1 MSKEHT
7 EKKNATS
14 NFTVEG
20 FRNKQLT
27 YKISVAI
34 GILLVIC
41 LTVMIAIS
49 TTIAANFMNSSI
61 SGEFDGIAQ
70 QNGEMVQ
77 GVLDRASDAANILQN
92 YITERY
98 DDYAKTGYTG
108 ETVKS
113 EVYDVQLQKMNREI
127 EQFMISVANTSV
139 TSSEGIAGVGVFFEP
154 NAFDPAIKDYTIYVS
169 ESDAKNGKVQSYG
182 EYSSYG
188 SQDYYKNAAKTQQS
202 SFTSPYKEQ
211 GINMISASF
220 PIVYQGKTQGV
231 ILVDINIDT
240 FNGLRSTDD
249 KYDTMYV
256 DVLMGDS
263 TLVYDSESDEYVG
276 KKLSDLLP
284 AKEYAKIQKGIDTGS
299 SFSVTTKKDNG
310 SKVAR
315 YYSPIKAV
323 NQTWW
328 AASALNKTNLQSNT
342 IILIV
347 LMIVIAL
354 ITLAIIIVISHRL
367 VKKYIKPIDEVVAV
381 ADQLAMGDFS
391 VSIEKNYNDEIGQLA
406 DKFGNMSERLSA
418 IIKDLT
424 RGLKEMASGNFNISP
439 NVEHIGD
446 FKDIEV
452 ALVKVIKDLS
462 STLSEINHVA
472 DTVASNASQLSD
484 GAQAITEGATDQA
497 SSVQE
502 LQSTIAN
509 VSDQVDM
516 NAHNANKANKMAE
529 AVGHQII
536 ESNNQVQQIVSAM
549 EVITENS
556 KQISSIINTID
567 EIASST
573 NLLALNAS
581 IEAARAGEAG
591 KGFAVVA
598 DQVTVLAENSAKAA
612 KESAVLISNSVSA
625 VERGM
630 VIANETAGKLEK
642 VADNSKQITVDVN
655 DIAETLKAQTDVI
668 HQINE
673 GVNQINDVVQ
683 TNSATSQE
691 CAAASQQMSSEAE
704 NLKNLIRELRV
715 IKK

>member
-77 GVLDRASDAANILQN
+77 GVLDRASDVANILQN
-92 YITERY
+92 YITEQY

-113 EVYDVQLQKMNREI
+113 EVYDVQLQKMNKEI

-391 VSIEKNYNDEIGQLA
+391 VSIERNYNDEIGQLA

-509 VSDQVDM
+509 VADQVDM

-581 IEAARAGEAG
+581 IEAARAGEEG
-591 KGFAVVA
+591 RGFAVVA
-598 DQVTVLAENSAKAA
+598 TQVGNLAAQSADAA
-612 KESAVLISNSVSA
+612 KSSGELIIQAINA
-625 VERGM
+625 VE
-630 VIANETAGKLEK
+630 EGKKIVDDAAAKLMESVEK
-642 VADNSKQITVDVN
+642 TKELVENI
-655 DIAETLKAQTDVI
+655 
-668 HQINE
+668 
-673 GVNQINDVVQ
+673 NQISIASEQQAESLKQVSEAANQIAAVVEEN
-683 TNSATSQE
+683 TAMAEESSASSE
-691 CAAASQQMSSEAE
+691 ELASQADR
-704 NLKNLIRELRV
+704 LKELV
-715 IKK
+715 GVFKLME

>member
-328 AASALNKTNLQSNT
+328 AASALNRTNLQSNT

-581 IEAARAGEAG
+581 IEAARAGEEG
-591 KGFAVVA
+591 RGFAVVA
-598 DQVTVLAENSAKAA
+598 TQVGNLAAQSADAA
-612 KESAVLISNSVSA
+612 KSSGELIIQAINA
-625 VERGM
+625 VE
-630 VIANETAGKLEK
+630 EGKKIVDDAAAKLMESVEK
-642 VADNSKQITVDVN
+642 TKELVENI
-655 DIAETLKAQTDVI
+655 
-668 HQINE
+668 
-673 GVNQINDVVQ
+673 NQISIASEQQAESLKQVSEAANQIAAVVEEN
-683 TNSATSQE
+683 TAMAEESSASSE
-691 CAAASQQMSSEAE
+691 ELASQADR
-704 NLKNLIRELRV
+704 LKELV
-715 IKK
+715 GVFKLME

>member
-92 YITERY
+92 YITEQY

-391 VSIEKNYNDEIGQLA
+391 VSIERNYNDEIGQLA

-581 IEAARAGEAG
+581 IEAARAGEEG
-591 KGFAVVA
+591 RGFAVVA
-598 DQVTVLAENSAKAA
+598 TQVGNLAAQSADAA
-612 KESAVLISNSVSA
+612 KSSGELIIQAINA
-625 VERGM
+625 VE
-630 VIANETAGKLEK
+630 EGKKIVDDAAAKLMESVEK
-642 VADNSKQITVDVN
+642 TKELVENI
-655 DIAETLKAQTDVI
+655 
-668 HQINE
+668 
-673 GVNQINDVVQ
+673 NQISIASEQQAESLKQVSEAANQIAAVVEEN
-683 TNSATSQE
+683 TAMAEESSASSE
-691 CAAASQQMSSEAE
+691 ELASQADR
-704 NLKNLIRELRV
+704 LKELV
-715 IKK
+715 GVFKLME

>member
-77 GVLDRASDAANILQN
+77 GVLDRASDVANILQN
-92 YITERY
+92 YITEQY

-367 VKKYIKPIDEVVAV
+367 VKKYIKPIDEVVEV

-391 VSIEKNYNDEIGQLA
+391 VSIERNYNDEIGQLA

-581 IEAARAGEAG
+581 IEAARAGEEG
-591 KGFAVVA
+591 RGFAVVA
-598 DQVTVLAENSAKAA
+598 TQVGNLAAQSADAA
-612 KESAVLISNSVSA
+612 KSSGELIIQAINA
-625 VERGM
+625 VE
-630 VIANETAGKLEK
+630 EGKKIVDDAAAKLMESVEK
-642 VADNSKQITVDVN
+642 TKELVENI
-655 DIAETLKAQTDVI
+655 
-668 HQINE
+668 
-673 GVNQINDVVQ
+673 NQISIASEQQAESLKQVSEAANQIAAVVEEN
-683 TNSATSQE
+683 TAMAEESSASSE
-691 CAAASQQMSSEAE
+691 ELASQADR
-704 NLKNLIRELRV
+704 LKELV
-715 IKK
+715 GVFKLME

>member
-381 ADQLAMGDFS
+381 ADKLAMGDFS

-581 IEAARAGEAG
+581 IEAARAGEEG
-591 KGFAVVA
+591 RGFAVVA
-598 DQVTVLAENSAKAA
+598 TQVGNLAAQSADAA
-612 KESAVLISNSVSA
+612 KSSGELIIQAINA
-625 VERGM
+625 VE
-630 VIANETAGKLEK
+630 EGKKIVDDAAAKLMESVEK
-642 VADNSKQITVDVN
+642 TKELVENI
-655 DIAETLKAQTDVI
+655 
-668 HQINE
+668 
-673 GVNQINDVVQ
+673 NQISIASEQQAESLKQVSEAANQIAAVVEEN
-683 TNSATSQE
+683 TAMAEESSASSE
-691 CAAASQQMSSEAE
+691 ELASQADR
-704 NLKNLIRELRV
+704 LKELV
-715 IKK
+715 GVFKLME

>member
-391 VSIEKNYNDEIGQLA
+391 VSIERNYNDEIGQLA

-581 IEAARAGEAG
+581 IEAARAGEEG
-591 KGFAVVA
+591 RGFAVVA
-598 DQVTVLAENSAKAA
+598 TQVGNLAAQSADAA
-612 KESAVLISNSVSA
+612 KSSGELIIQAINA
-625 VERGM
+625 VE
-630 VIANETAGKLEK
+630 EGKKIVDDAAAKLMESVEK
-642 VADNSKQITVDVN
+642 TKELVENI
-655 DIAETLKAQTDVI
+655 
-668 HQINE
+668 
-673 GVNQINDVVQ
+673 NQISIASEQQAESLKQVSEAANQIAAVVEEN
-683 TNSATSQE
+683 TAMAEESSASSE
-691 CAAASQQMSSEAE
+691 ELASQADR
-704 NLKNLIRELRV
+704 LKELV
-715 IKK
+715 GVFKLME

>member
-256 DVLMGDS
+256 DVLMDDS

-581 IEAARAGEAG
+581 IEAARAGEEG
-591 KGFAVVA
+591 RGFAVVA
-598 DQVTVLAENSAKAA
+598 TQVGNLAAQSADAA
-612 KESAVLISNSVSA
+612 KSSGELIIQAINA
-625 VERGM
+625 VE
-630 VIANETAGKLEK
+630 EGKKIVDDAAAKLMESVEK
-642 VADNSKQITVDVN
+642 TKELVENI
-655 DIAETLKAQTDVI
+655 
-668 HQINE
+668 
-673 GVNQINDVVQ
+673 NQISIASEQQAESLKQVSEAANQIAAVVEEN
-683 TNSATSQE
+683 TAMAEESSASSE
-691 CAAASQQMSSEAE
+691 ELASQADR
-704 NLKNLIRELRV
+704 LKELV
-715 IKK
+715 GVFKLME

>member
-77 GVLDRASDAANILQN
+77 GVLDRASDVAN
-92 YITERY
+92 
-98 DDYAKTGYTG
+98 AKTGYTG

-113 EVYDVQLQKMNREI
+113 EVYDVQLQKMNKEI

-381 ADQLAMGDFS
+381 ADKLAIGDFS

-581 IEAARAGEAG
+581 IEAARAGEEG
-591 KGFAVVA
+591 RGFAVVA
-598 DQVTVLAENSAKAA
+598 TQVGNLAAQSADAA
-612 KESAVLISNSVSA
+612 KSSGELIIQAINA
-625 VERGM
+625 VE
-630 VIANETAGKLEK
+630 EGKKIVDDAAAKLMESVEK
-642 VADNSKQITVDVN
+642 TKELVENI
-655 DIAETLKAQTDVI
+655 
-668 HQINE
+668 
-673 GVNQINDVVQ
+673 NQISIASEQQAESLKQVSEAANQIAAVVEEN
-683 TNSATSQE
+683 TAMAEESSASSE
-691 CAAASQQMSSEAE
+691 ELASQADR
-704 NLKNLIRELRV
+704 LKELV
-715 IKK
+715 GVFKLME

>member
-381 ADQLAMGDFS
+381 ADQLAMGDLS

-424 RGLKEMASGNFNISP
+424 RDLKEMASGNFNISP

-462 STLSEINHVA
+462 STLLEINHVA

-581 IEAARAGEAG
+581 IEAARAGEEG
-591 KGFAVVA
+591 RGFAVVA
-598 DQVTVLAENSAKAA
+598 TQVGNLAAQSADAA
-612 KESAVLISNSVSA
+612 KSSGELIIQAINA
-625 VERGM
+625 VE
-630 VIANETAGKLEK
+630 EGKKIVDDAAAKLMESVEK
-642 VADNSKQITVDVN
+642 TKELVENI
-655 DIAETLKAQTDVI
+655 
-668 HQINE
+668 
-673 GVNQINDVVQ
+673 NQISIASEQQAESLKQVSEAANQIAAVVEEN
-683 TNSATSQE
+683 TAMAEESSASSE
-691 CAAASQQMSSEAE
+691 ELASQADR
-704 NLKNLIRELRV
+704 LKELV
-715 IKK
+715 GVFKLME

>member
-381 ADQLAMGDFS
+381 ADKLAIGDFS
-391 VSIEKNYNDEIGQLA
+391 VSIERNYNDEIGQLA

-581 IEAARAGEAG
+581 IEAARAGEEG
-591 KGFAVVA
+591 RGFAVVA
-598 DQVTVLAENSAKAA
+598 TQVGNLAAQSADAA
-612 KESAVLISNSVSA
+612 KSSGELIIQAINA
-625 VERGM
+625 VE
-630 VIANETAGKLEK
+630 EGKKIVDDAAAKLMESVEK
-642 VADNSKQITVDVN
+642 TKELVENI
-655 DIAETLKAQTDVI
+655 
-668 HQINE
+668 
-673 GVNQINDVVQ
+673 NQISIASEQQAESLKQVSEAANQIAAVVEEN
-683 TNSATSQE
+683 TAMAEESSASSE
-691 CAAASQQMSSEAE
+691 ELASQADR
-704 NLKNLIRELRV
+704 LKELV
-715 IKK
+715 GVFKLME

>member
-27 YKISVAI
+27 YKITVAI

-581 IEAARAGEAG
+581 IEAARAGEEG
-591 KGFAVVA
+591 RGFAVVA
-598 DQVTVLAENSAKAA
+598 TQVGNLAAQSADAA
-612 KESAVLISNSVSA
+612 KSSGELIIQAINA
-625 VERGM
+625 VE
-630 VIANETAGKLEK
+630 EGKKIVDDAAAKLMESVEK
-642 VADNSKQITVDVN
+642 TKELVENI
-655 DIAETLKAQTDVI
+655 
-668 HQINE
+668 
-673 GVNQINDVVQ
+673 NQISIASEQQAESLKQVSEAANQIAAVVEEN
-683 TNSATSQE
+683 TAMAEESSASSE
-691 CAAASQQMSSEAE
+691 ELASQADR
-704 NLKNLIRELRV
+704 LKELV
-715 IKK
+715 GVFKLME

>member
-77 GVLDRASDAANILQN
+77 GVLDRASDVANILQN
-92 YITERY
+92 YITEQY

-113 EVYDVQLQKMNREI
+113 EVYDVQLQKMNKEI

-381 ADQLAMGDFS
+381 ADKLAIGDFS

-581 IEAARAGEAG
+581 IEAARAGEEG
-591 KGFAVVA
+591 RGFAVVA
-598 DQVTVLAENSAKAA
+598 TQVGNLAAQSADAA
-612 KESAVLISNSVSA
+612 KTSGELIIQAINA
-625 VERGM
+625 VE
-630 VIANETAGKLEK
+630 EGKKIVDDAAAKLMESVEK
-642 VADNSKQITVDVN
+642 TKELVENI
-655 DIAETLKAQTDVI
+655 
-668 HQINE
+668 
-673 GVNQINDVVQ
+673 NQISIASEQQAESLKQVSEAANQIAAVVEEN
-683 TNSATSQE
+683 TAMAEESSASSE
-691 CAAASQQMSSEAE
+691 ELASQADR
-704 NLKNLIRELRV
+704 LKELV
-715 IKK
+715 GVFKLME

>member
-77 GVLDRASDAANILQN
+77 GVLDRASDVANILQN
-92 YITERY
+92 YITEQY

-342 IILIV
+342 IMLIV

-391 VSIEKNYNDEIGQLA
+391 VSIERNYNDEIGQLA

-581 IEAARAGEAG
+581 IEAARAGEEG
-591 KGFAVVA
+591 RGFAVVA
-598 DQVTVLAENSAKAA
+598 TQVGNLAAQSADAA
-612 KESAVLISNSVSA
+612 KSSGELIIQAINA
-625 VERGM
+625 VE
-630 VIANETAGKLEK
+630 EGKKIVDDAAAKLMESVEK
-642 VADNSKQITVDVN
+642 TKELVENI
-655 DIAETLKAQTDVI
+655 
-668 HQINE
+668 
-673 GVNQINDVVQ
+673 NQISIASEQQAESLKQVSEAANQIAAVVEEN
-683 TNSATSQE
+683 TAMAEESSASSE
-691 CAAASQQMSSEAE
+691 ELASQADR
-704 NLKNLIRELRV
+704 LKELV
-715 IKK
+715 GVFKLME

>member
-92 YITERY
+92 YITEQY

-113 EVYDVQLQKMNREI
+113 EVYDVQLQKMNKEI

-381 ADQLAMGDFS
+381 ADKLAIGDFS

-581 IEAARAGEAG
+581 IEAARAGEEG
-591 KGFAVVA
+591 RGFAVVA
-598 DQVTVLAENSAKAA
+598 TQVGNLAAQSADAA
-612 KESAVLISNSVSA
+612 KSSGELIIQAINA
-625 VERGM
+625 VE
-630 VIANETAGKLEK
+630 EGKKIVDDAAAKLMESVEK
-642 VADNSKQITVDVN
+642 TKELVENI
-655 DIAETLKAQTDVI
+655 
-668 HQINE
+668 
-673 GVNQINDVVQ
+673 NQISIASEQQAESLKQVSEAANQIAAVVEEN
-683 TNSATSQE
+683 TAMAEESSASSE
-691 CAAASQQMSSEAE
+691 ELASQADR
-704 NLKNLIRELRV
+704 LKELV
-715 IKK
+715 GVFKLME

>member
-381 ADQLAMGDFS
+381 ADKLAIGDFS

-581 IEAARAGEAG
+581 IEAARAGEEG
-591 KGFAVVA
+591 RGFAVVA
-598 DQVTVLAENSAKAA
+598 TQVGNLAAQSADAA
-612 KESAVLISNSVSA
+612 KSSGELIIQAINA
-625 VERGM
+625 VE
-630 VIANETAGKLEK
+630 EGKKIVDDAAAKLMESVEK
-642 VADNSKQITVDVN
+642 TKELVENI
-655 DIAETLKAQTDVI
+655 
-668 HQINE
+668 
-673 GVNQINDVVQ
+673 NQISIASEQQAESLKQVSEAANQIAAVVEEN
-683 TNSATSQE
+683 TAMAEESSASSE
-691 CAAASQQMSSEAE
+691 ELASQADR
-704 NLKNLIRELRV
+704 LKELV
-715 IKK
+715 GVFKLME

>member
-240 FNGLRSTDD
+240 FNGFRSTDD

-556 KQISSIINTID
+556 K
-567 EIASST
+567 
-573 NLLALNAS
+573 
-581 IEAARAGEAG
+581 
-591 KGFAVVA
+591 
-598 DQVTVLAENSAKAA
+598 
-612 KESAVLISNSVSA
+612 
-625 VERGM
+625 
-630 VIANETAGKLEK
+630 
-642 VADNSKQITVDVN
+642 
-655 DIAETLKAQTDVI
+655 
-668 HQINE
+668 
-673 GVNQINDVVQ
+673 
-683 TNSATSQE
+683 
-691 CAAASQQMSSEAE
+691 
-704 NLKNLIRELRV
+704 
-715 IKK
+715 

>member
-77 GVLDRASDAANILQN
+77 GVLDRASDVANILQN
-92 YITERY
+92 YITEQY

-113 EVYDVQLQKMNREI
+113 EVYDVQLQKMNKEI

-391 VSIEKNYNDEIGQLA
+391 VSIERNYNDEIGQLA

-424 RGLKEMASGNFNISP
+424 RDLKEMASGNFNISP

-581 IEAARAGEAG
+581 IEAARAGEEG
-591 KGFAVVA
+591 RGFAVVA
-598 DQVTVLAENSAKAA
+598 TQVGNLAAQSADAA
-612 KESAVLISNSVSA
+612 KSSGELIIQAINA
-625 VERGM
+625 VE
-630 VIANETAGKLEK
+630 EGKKIVDDAAAKLMESVEK
-642 VADNSKQITVDVN
+642 TKELVENI
-655 DIAETLKAQTDVI
+655 
-668 HQINE
+668 
-673 GVNQINDVVQ
+673 NQISIASEQQAESLKQVSEAANQIAAVVEEN
-683 TNSATSQE
+683 TAMAEESSASSE
-691 CAAASQQMSSEAE
+691 ELASQADR
-704 NLKNLIRELRV
+704 LKELV
-715 IKK
+715 GVFKLME

>member
-14 NFTVEG
+14 NFTVVG

-77 GVLDRASDAANILQN
+77 GVLDRASDVANILQN
-92 YITERY
+92 YITEQY

-113 EVYDVQLQKMNREI
+113 EVYDVQLQKMNKEI

-391 VSIEKNYNDEIGQLA
+391 VSIERNYNDEIGQLA

-556 KQISSIINTID
+556 KQISSIINTIE

-581 IEAARAGEAG
+581 IEAARAGEEG
-591 KGFAVVA
+591 RGFAVVA
-598 DQVTVLAENSAKAA
+598 TQVGNLAAQSADAA
-612 KESAVLISNSVSA
+612 KSSGELIIQAINA
-625 VERGM
+625 VE
-630 VIANETAGKLEK
+630 EGKKIVDDAAAKLMESVEK
-642 VADNSKQITVDVN
+642 TKELVENI
-655 DIAETLKAQTDVI
+655 
-668 HQINE
+668 
-673 GVNQINDVVQ
+673 NQISIASEQQAESLKQVSEAANQIAAVVEEN
-683 TNSATSQE
+683 TAMAEESSASSE
-691 CAAASQQMSSEAE
+691 ELASQADR
-704 NLKNLIRELRV
+704 LKELV
-715 IKK
+715 GVFKLME

>member
-581 IEAARAGEAG
+581 IEAARAGEEG
-591 KGFAVVA
+591 RGFAVVA
-598 DQVTVLAENSAKAA
+598 TQVGNLAAQSADAA
-612 KESAVLISNSVSA
+612 KSSGELIIQAINA
-625 VERGM
+625 VE
-630 VIANETAGKLEK
+630 EGKKIVDDAAAKLMESVEK
-642 VADNSKQITVDVN
+642 TKELVENI
-655 DIAETLKAQTDVI
+655 
-668 HQINE
+668 
-673 GVNQINDVVQ
+673 NQISIASEHQAESLKQVSEAANQIAAVVEEN
-683 TNSATSQE
+683 TAMAEESSASSE
-691 CAAASQQMSSEAE
+691 ELASQADR
-704 NLKNLIRELRV
+704 LKELV
-715 IKK
+715 GVFKLME

>member
-256 DVLMGDS
+256 DVLMGNS

-581 IEAARAGEAG
+581 IEAARAGEEG
-591 KGFAVVA
+591 RGFAVVA
-598 DQVTVLAENSAKAA
+598 TQVGNLAAQSADAA
-612 KESAVLISNSVSA
+612 KSSGELIIQAINA
-625 VERGM
+625 VE
-630 VIANETAGKLEK
+630 EGKKIVDDAAAKLMESVEK
-642 VADNSKQITVDVN
+642 TKELVENI
-655 DIAETLKAQTDVI
+655 
-668 HQINE
+668 
-673 GVNQINDVVQ
+673 NQISIASEQQAESLKQVSEAANQIAAVVEEN
-683 TNSATSQE
+683 TAMAEESSASSE
-691 CAAASQQMSSEAE
+691 ELASQADR
-704 NLKNLIRELRV
+704 LKELV
-715 IKK
+715 GVFKLME

>member
-188 SQDYYKNAAKTQQS
+188 SQDYYKNAVKTQQS

-581 IEAARAGEAG
+581 IEAARAGEEG
-591 KGFAVVA
+591 RGFAVVA
-598 DQVTVLAENSAKAA
+598 TQVGNLAAQSADAA
-612 KESAVLISNSVSA
+612 KSSGELIIQAINA
-625 VERGM
+625 VE
-630 VIANETAGKLEK
+630 EGKKIVDDAAAKLMESVEK
-642 VADNSKQITVDVN
+642 TKELVENI
-655 DIAETLKAQTDVI
+655 
-668 HQINE
+668 
-673 GVNQINDVVQ
+673 NQISIASEQQAESLKQVSEAANQIAAVVEEN
-683 TNSATSQE
+683 TAMAEESSASSE
-691 CAAASQQMSSEAE
+691 ELASQADR
-704 NLKNLIRELRV
+704 LKELV
-715 IKK
+715 GVFKLME

>member
-509 VSDQVDM
+509 VADQVDM

-581 IEAARAGEAG
+581 IEAARAGEEG
-591 KGFAVVA
+591 RGFAVVA
-598 DQVTVLAENSAKAA
+598 TQVGNLAAQSADAA
-612 KESAVLISNSVSA
+612 KSSGELIIQAINA
-625 VERGM
+625 VE
-630 VIANETAGKLEK
+630 EGKKIVDDAAAKLMESVEK
-642 VADNSKQITVDVN
+642 TKELVENI
-655 DIAETLKAQTDVI
+655 
-668 HQINE
+668 
-673 GVNQINDVVQ
+673 NQISIASEQQAESLKQVSEAANQIAAVVEEN
-683 TNSATSQE
+683 TAMAEESSASSE
-691 CAAASQQMSSEAE
+691 ELASQADR
-704 NLKNLIRELRV
+704 LKELV
-715 IKK
+715 GVFKLME

>member
-446 FKDIEV
+446 FKDIEE

-581 IEAARAGEAG
+581 IEAARAGEEG
-591 KGFAVVA
+591 RGFAVVA
-598 DQVTVLAENSAKAA
+598 TQVGNLAAQSADAA
-612 KESAVLISNSVSA
+612 KSSGELIIQAINA
-625 VERGM
+625 VE
-630 VIANETAGKLEK
+630 EGKKIVDDAAAKLMESVEK
-642 VADNSKQITVDVN
+642 TKELVENI
-655 DIAETLKAQTDVI
+655 
-668 HQINE
+668 
-673 GVNQINDVVQ
+673 NQISIASEQQAESLKQVSEAANQIAAVVEEN
-683 TNSATSQE
+683 TAMAEESSASSE
-691 CAAASQQMSSEAE
+691 ELASQADR
-704 NLKNLIRELRV
+704 LKELV
-715 IKK
+715 GVFKLME

>member
-424 RGLKEMASGNFNISP
+424 RVLKEMASGNFNISP

-581 IEAARAGEAG
+581 IEAARAGEEG
-591 KGFAVVA
+591 RGFAVVA
-598 DQVTVLAENSAKAA
+598 TQVGNLAAQSADAA
-612 KESAVLISNSVSA
+612 KSSGELIIQAINA
-625 VERGM
+625 VE
-630 VIANETAGKLEK
+630 EGKKIVDDAAAKLMESVEK
-642 VADNSKQITVDVN
+642 TKELVENI
-655 DIAETLKAQTDVI
+655 
-668 HQINE
+668 
-673 GVNQINDVVQ
+673 NQISIASEQQAESLKQVSEAANQIAAVVEEN
-683 TNSATSQE
+683 TAMAEESSASSE
-691 CAAASQQMSSEAE
+691 ELASQADR
-704 NLKNLIRELRV
+704 LKELV
-715 IKK
+715 GVFKLME

>member
-202 SFTSPYKEQ
+202 CFTSPYKEQ

-581 IEAARAGEAG
+581 IEAARAGEEG
-591 KGFAVVA
+591 RGFAVVA
-598 DQVTVLAENSAKAA
+598 TQVGNLAAQSADAA
-612 KESAVLISNSVSA
+612 KSSGELIIQAINA
-625 VERGM
+625 VE
-630 VIANETAGKLEK
+630 EGKKIVDDAAAKLMESVEK
-642 VADNSKQITVDVN
+642 TKELVENI
-655 DIAETLKAQTDVI
+655 
-668 HQINE
+668 
-673 GVNQINDVVQ
+673 NQISIASEQQAESLKQVSEAANQIAAVVEEN
-683 TNSATSQE
+683 TAMAEESSASSE
-691 CAAASQQMSSEAE
+691 ELASQADR
-704 NLKNLIRELRV
+704 LKELV
-715 IKK
+715 GVFKLME

>member
-169 ESDAKNGKVQSYG
+169 ESDAKNGRVQSYG

-581 IEAARAGEAG
+581 IEAARAGEEG
-591 KGFAVVA
+591 RGFAVVA
-598 DQVTVLAENSAKAA
+598 TQVGNLAAQSADAA
-612 KESAVLISNSVSA
+612 KSSGELIIQAINA
-625 VERGM
+625 VE
-630 VIANETAGKLEK
+630 EGKKIVDDAAAKLMESVEK
-642 VADNSKQITVDVN
+642 TKELVENI
-655 DIAETLKAQTDVI
+655 
-668 HQINE
+668 
-673 GVNQINDVVQ
+673 NQISIASEQQAESLKQVSEAANQIAAVVEEN
-683 TNSATSQE
+683 TAMAEESSASSE
-691 CAAASQQMSSEAE
+691 ELASQADR
-704 NLKNLIRELRV
+704 LKELV
-715 IKK
+715 GVFKLME

>member
-462 STLSEINHVA
+462 STLLEINHVA

-581 IEAARAGEAG
+581 IEAARAGEEG
-591 KGFAVVA
+591 RGFAVVA
-598 DQVTVLAENSAKAA
+598 TQVGNLAAQSADAA
-612 KESAVLISNSVSA
+612 KSSGELIIQAINA
-625 VERGM
+625 VE
-630 VIANETAGKLEK
+630 EGKKIVDDAAAKLMESVEK
-642 VADNSKQITVDVN
+642 TKELVENI
-655 DIAETLKAQTDVI
+655 
-668 HQINE
+668 
-673 GVNQINDVVQ
+673 NQISIASEQQAESLKQVSEAANQIAAVVEEN
-683 TNSATSQE
+683 TAMAEESSASSE
-691 CAAASQQMSSEAE
+691 ELASQADR
-704 NLKNLIRELRV
+704 LKELV
-715 IKK
+715 GVFKLME

>member
-77 GVLDRASDAANILQN
+77 GVLDRASDVANILQN
-92 YITERY
+92 YITEQY

-113 EVYDVQLQKMNREI
+113 EVYDVQLQKMNKEI

-381 ADQLAMGDFS
+381 ADKLAIGDFS

-581 IEAARAGEAG
+581 IEAARAGEEG
-591 KGFAVVA
+591 RGFAVVA
-598 DQVTVLAENSAKAA
+598 TQVGNLAAQSADAA
-612 KESAVLISNSVSA
+612 KSSGELIIQAINA
-625 VERGM
+625 VE
-630 VIANETAGKLEK
+630 EGKKIVDDAAAKLMESVEK
-642 VADNSKQITVDVN
+642 TKELVENI
-655 DIAETLKAQTDVI
+655 
-668 HQINE
+668 
-673 GVNQINDVVQ
+673 NQISIASEQQAESLKQVSEAANQIAAVVEEN
-683 TNSATSQE
+683 TAMAEESSASSE
-691 CAAASQQMSSEAE
+691 ELASQADR
-704 NLKNLIRELRV
+704 LKELV
-715 IKK
+715 GVFKLME